1 MAGRLRPAFLCS
13 GEQLNISSAL
23 IKQCVLV
30 GDFETWTYL
39 RKEYL
44 PAEYHTLYDL
54 IDKHCEMYHTFPTFD
69 DLKLS
74 VRHGPTR
81 DKVFG
86 IELLDS
92 VDIDATTLLEYL
104 KNEYTQKEILNS
116 LDKYID
122 KSDLFASADESVQ
135 ELHQIVLDVEDKV
148 DLEIPQESMQ
158 RIELFE
164 PEEEIAKYLGLGLNT
179 DYDHEIKFS
188 PRDLVLVGG
197 RRGSGKS
204 LTCANIANNVFETGR
219 SAIYFTIEMDSRSI
233 LQRCCSI
240 STKIPFARLRT
251 KNLSVIEWER
261 VAGWWASR
269 FQEGQARLQE
279 YKTDRD
285 FKSFHHKLTTEHELL
300 PTQQLDVVYDPGL
313 SLAKIR
319 AELDK
324 KVRKLNAGVIIVD
337 YINQVKRSTVPARGG
352 QYDWTEQI
360 EVSKALKSMAQ
371 EYECTVFS
379 PYQTDATG
387 EARFAKGILDAADA
401 AYALE
406 TWDQEDSCI
415 TFNCVKMRAASMK
428 SFSSVMDWESLKIGP
443 ETALTPKEKEA
454 NSQKADEDID
464 DL

>member
-1 MAGRLRPAFLCS
+1 M
-13 GEQLNISSAL
+13 NIASAL
-23 IKQCVLV
+23 IKQCISLR
-30 GDFETWTYL
+30 DFETWSYL
-39 RKEYL
+39 RKDYL
-44 PAEYHTLYDL
+44 PTEYHLVFDS
-54 IDKHCEMYHTFPTFD
+54 IDKHCEKFHEFPSFD

-74 VRHGPTR
+74 TRHAPTR
-81 DKVFG
+81 DKVFA
-86 IELLDS
+86 IEA
-92 VDIDATTLLEYL
+92 VNIDIDAGTLLEYL

-116 LDKYID
+116 LDNYLD
-122 KSDLFASADESVQ
+122 NSVLFASAEESVQ

-148 DLEIPQESMQ
+148 ELELPQESMQ

-164 PEEEIAKYLGLGLNT
+164 PEEEIDKYIGLGLNT
-179 DYDHEIKFS
+179 EYDFDIKFS

-197 RRGSGKS
+197 RRGAGKS
-204 LTCANIANNVFETGR
+204 LTCANIANNVFQSGR

-240 STKIPFARLRT
+240 ATGVPFARLRT
-251 KNLSVIEWER
+251 QNLSVTEWEK

-269 FQEGQARLQE
+269 FQQGQDRLKE
-279 YKTDRD
+279 YRERRD
-285 FKSFHHKLTTEHELL
+285 FQSFHHKLTTEHELL
-300 PTQQLDVVYDPGL
+300 PTQQLDVVYDPSL
-313 SLAKIR
+313 TLAKIR

-324 KVRKLNAGVIIVD
+324 KVNRIEAGVIIVD
-337 YINQVKRSTVPARGG
+337 YINQVKRSSVPSRGG

-371 EYECTVFS
+371 EYDCTVFS

-406 TWDQEDSCI
+406 TWDQEDACI

-428 SFSSVMDWESLKIGP
+428 SFTSTMDWESLKIGP
-443 ETALTPKEKEA
+443 ETALTPKEREDSAHK
-454 NSQKADEDID
+454 SDEEIN

>member
-1 MAGRLRPAFLCS
+1 MA
-13 GEQLNISSAL
+13 
-23 IKQCVLV
+23 
-30 GDFETWTYL
+30 DFETWSYL

-44 PAEYHTLYDL
+44 PAEYHTLYGQ
-54 IDKHCEMYHTFPTFD
+54 IDKHCETFRSFPSFD

-74 VRHGPTR
+74 IRHAPTR
-81 DKVFG
+81 DKVFA
-86 IELLDS
+86 IEAVE
-92 VDIDATTLLEYL
+92 VDVDAGALLEYL
-104 KNEYTQKEILNS
+104 KNEFTQKEILNS
-116 LDKYID
+116 LDTYID
-122 KSDLFASADESVQ
+122 NSVVFSSAEESVQ
-135 ELHQIVLDVEDKV
+135 ELHQIVLDIEDKV
-148 DLEIPQESMQ
+148 DLEVPQESMQ

-164 PEEEIAKYLGLGLNT
+164 PEEEISRYVGLGLNA

-197 RRGSGKS
+197 KRGSGKS
-204 LTCANIANNVFETGR
+204 LTCANIANNVFQSGR

-240 STKIPFARLRT
+240 ATGVPYSRLRT
-251 KNLSVIEWER
+251 QNLGVTEWEK

-269 FQEGQARLQE
+269 FQQGQERLKE
-279 YKTDRD
+279 YKEKRD
-285 FKSFHHKLTTEHELL
+285 FQEFHRVLTTQHELL

-313 SLAKIR
+313 TLAKIR

-324 KVRKLNAGVIIVD
+324 KVNRIDAGVVIVD
-337 YINQVKRSTVPARGG
+337 YINQVKRSTIPSRGG

-360 EVSKALKSMAQ
+360 EVSKALKAMAQ

-406 TWDQEDSCI
+406 TWDQEDECI

-428 SFSSVMDWESLKIGP
+428 SFTSVMDWESLKMGP
-443 ETALTPKEKEA
+443 DTALTPKEREA
-454 NSQKADEDID
+454 SSHKTDEDID

>member
-1 MAGRLRPAFLCS
+1 M
-13 GEQLNISSAL
+13 NISSAL
-23 IKQCVLV
+23 IKQCIATA
-30 GDFETWTYL
+30 DFETWSYL

-44 PAEYHTLYDL
+44 PVEYHTLYGQ
-54 IDKHCEMYHTFPTFD
+54 IDKHCESFHQFPSFD

-74 VRHGPTR
+74 IRHGPTR
-81 DKVFG
+81 DKVFAIEG
-86 IELLDS
+86 IN
-92 VDIDATTLLEYL
+92 VDVDAGTLLEYL

-116 LDKYID
+116 LDNYID
-122 KSDLFASADESVQ
+122 NSVVFSSAEESVQ
-135 ELHQIVLDVEDKV
+135 ELHQIVLDIEDKV
-148 DLEIPQESMQ
+148 DLEVPQESMQ

-164 PEEEIAKYLGLGLNT
+164 PEEEISKYIGLGLNAE
-179 DYDHEIKFS
+179 YDHEIKFS

-204 LTCANIANNVFETGR
+204 LTCANIANNVFQSGR

-240 STKIPFARLRT
+240 ATGVPYSRLRT
-251 KNLSVIEWER
+251 QNLSVIEWEK

-269 FQEGQARLQE
+269 FQQGQERMQE
-279 YKTDRD
+279 YKKERD
-285 FKSFHHKLTTEHELL
+285 FAEFHRKLTTQHELL

-313 SLAKIR
+313 TLAKIR
-319 AELDK
+319 SELDK
-324 KVRKLNAGVIIVD
+324 KVHKLDAGVIIVD
-337 YINQVKRSTVPARGG
+337 YINQVKRSNLPSRGG

-360 EVSKALKSMAQ
+360 EVSKALKAMAQ

-406 TWDQEDSCI
+406 AYDQEDACI
-415 TFNCVKMRAASMK
+415 SFNCVKMRAASMK
-428 SFSSVMDWESLKIGP
+428 SFTSVMDWESLKMGP
-443 ETALTPKEKEA
+443 DTALTPQEREA
-454 NSQKADEDID
+454 SSHKTDEDID